1 MRSEAAFGAAKE
13 ALLKADEELRR
24 KHGLPLRRV
33 LRDAAESLSTAQ
45 SEPLRQHRRA
55 GFLDRAVL
63 SDPFSGIATPVES
76 LGLEGMKT
84 RGSWGGETTGHGH
97 LYHNQHYFYESV
109 TQYCLGILQQFR
121 TTSHGGS

>member
-45 SEPLRQHRRA
+45 SEPLRQHRHA

-76 LGLEGMKT
+76 SFF
-84 RGSWGGETTGHGH
+84 GSLRYE
-97 LYHNQHYFYESV
+97 NQRVVGRRNERPWSSV
-109 TQYCLGILQQFR
+109 SQSALLL
-121 TTSHGGS
+121 